1 MPGPPPQPAK
11 LRILKGNG
19 RDRDQAHKKVQ
30 PQPQVVPYLPD
41 APEHL
46 PLVAVEMWDRV
57 AGELRRLEIAGS
69 VDVAALEAFC
79 MAYQH
84 MRDADEHVAVHGL
97 MVLGS
102 QGQQV
107 ANPMLNAA
115 AKARGQ
121 IGTLGAQLG
130 LTPAARLRMTLP
142 EVTDDEEEAVFG
154 RAPARRRG
162 S

>member
-1 MPGPPPQPAK
+1 MPSPIPQPAK

-19 RDRDQAHKKVQ
+19 KDRDQAHKKVRQQ
-30 PQPQVVPYLPD
+30 PQDVPFLPD
-41 APEHL
+41 APAHL
-46 PLVAVEMWDRV
+46 PELAREQWDHV
-57 AGELRRLEIAGS
+57 CAGLRRMEIAGP

-79 MAYQH
+79 LAYQD
-84 MRDADEHVAVHGL
+84 MRDAHADIAARGL
-97 MVLGS
+97 WVTGS

-121 IGTLGAQLG
+121 IATIGAQLG

-142 EVTDDEEEAVFG
+142 EKEADSDEAALYG
-154 RAPARRRG
+154 G

>member
-11 LRILKGNG
+11 LRVLKGNG
-19 RDRDQAHKKVQ
+19 RDRDVAGRKVR

-46 PLVAVEMWDRV
+46 APLAAEMWDRV
-57 AGELRRLEIAGS
+57 AGELRRLEIAGN
-69 VDVAALEAFC
+69 VDAAVLEAFC
-79 MAYQH
+79 TAYAT
-84 MRDADEHVAVHGL
+84 MRDADELVGRQGMTVA
-97 MVLGS
+97 GS

-107 ANPMLNAA
+107 AHPMLAVA
-115 AKARGQ
+115 AKARAQ
-121 IGTLGAQLG
+121 IGTLGSQLG